1 MDEFKVDQAE
11 LNEISRCLNAAGVFN
26 QDAGLF
32 TARQLE
38 YVRNKVYEEK
48 LPQMNGLSLV
58 PISSEA
64 PEWAETIVEK
74 TYDMVGMAKIIANYA
89 DDLPRADV
97 AATERAVKVKD
108 IGASYGYNLSEL
120 KASTA
125 NNQPLPQAKGRA
137 ARRAIEV
144 KMNTVALTGDAE
156 YGLNGFINH
165 PNLGEVALTGGWKN
179 ATAEN
184 ILADLDNLYNTVI
197 LQSKGVHQPT
207 HLVMSLTDY
216 QTLGSKYMSDADK
229 TTVLAFFQKKYPNL
243 VIQGIWELEKAGTS
257 GKNLVICYEKHK
269 DNLSLE
275 VPMDFT
281 QLPAQER
288 NLELIV
294 NCLARLGGVFLR
306 YPLSAVK
313 SEV

>member
-165 PNLGEVALTGGWKN
+165 HNLGEVALTGGWKN

-229 TTVLAFFQKKYPNL
+229 TTVLAFFQKKHPNL